1 MVYVSMTGFRPKGV
15 IQLPAFWFR
24 TVQTFAQ
31 AQRAPGNLLTAGRVR
46 AGVYHTM
53 TAWSDVLSMRR
64 FVASGAHL
72 RAMKNFRTLG
82 TGRVFG
88 YACDEIPDWDGVY
101 ELWQLHAREV

>member
-1 MVYVSMTGFRPKGV
+1 MVYVSMTGFRPKV
-15 IQLPAFWFR
+15 VMQLPAFWFR

-31 AQRAPGNLLTAGRVR
+31 AQRASGNLLTTGRVH
-46 AGVYHTM
+46 AGVYYTM

-88 YACDEIPDWDGVY
+88 YACDEIPDWDCVY